1 MRIECTTTFLHGADR
16 FEAGDVR
23 TVPDELG
30 AYFIAQGWAVDISP
44 APQVI
49 ESSGCSGGECLHINN
64 STIGLG
70 DSNG

>member
-30 AYFIAQGWAVDISP
+30 AYFVQQGWAK
-44 APQVI
+44 
-49 ESSGCSGGECLHINN
+49 GGEPVV
-64 STIGLG
+64 G
-70 DSNG
+70 DVTLDVQDGTHTVKDDNG